1 MRVPRWSPGRRSPYS
16 VALTVALSTLLL
28 ATTVILPAARAAT
41 PVSVVASGAIQT
53 GFGSTSTFDL
63 TVSDD
68 GAGSVSG
75 WLEVGTGG
83 SIASG
88 PVTCLSITGNQ
99 VVAGGESPNGGP
111 GGGSLWFTVFLTDN
125 GPDGATDTAAVDGPT
140 SMASPDC
147 STPSPSQQAL
157 YYGQVTILTGAPD
170 AGTVSGQGTSSIGGF
185 ATRTFD
191 FNGERDASGIVTGT
205 YSITESSGF
214 ATSGTIICLDI
225 RGSHA
230 TVIGQ
235 GSNPTGGGGPY
246 LYATFFVDDLGPNGS
261 GDLISFNAYDQA
273 SPNGCLAA
281 QENPGDPLT
290 GGDIDVNGSGGP
302 PAPAATVVAT
312 GALQTG
318 PSQADSFHLAAISD
332 GAGGLDG
339 TIQMTR
345 YGSAVSGTVICLSV
359 TGNQVVAGGVSPNAG
374 PGGGPLWFTL
384 YLTDNGPDGF
394 LDTAALDGPT
404 NMAPPDCSS
413 AGPPQQTLYYGQVT
427 ILDGSPEPG
436 TAVGSGTS
444 DLGGGY
450 TRTFDFDAL
459 LNESGDVSGTF
470 SISESQGFSLSGT
483 VDCLDIRGTQAML
496 IGHGSSA
503 GAGTLYATIFV
514 DDGGPAGVG
523 DTIAVNAYSSIAP
536 APCLAAREHPVVGL
550 LSGDIAVNAGL
561 PPTPSPT
568 STPGPSPTPTPSPSP
583 TPTPPP
589 GGPAVLDPG
598 GSLSS
603 DVGGDGPDAG
613 EPVVASVMAPDG
625 GLVQIVTNLS
635 TDPPAA
641 GYGLVGQAFDITAP
655 AASAASPLMFVFR
668 LDSTAIPSGDTA
680 ATIQVFRNSVP
691 VADCTGS
698 PGVADPDPCVDL
710 RETLADGDIQL
721 TVLTSAASLWSL
733 GVAAPELAPIQIPSS
748 VTPIGSTA
756 SATAGLTDPGE
767 LGGHVASWDW
777 GDGTSS
783 TGAIPASA
791 TGSATITGNHAY
803 TEPGVY
809 TLTLGVA
816 DPSGQSATTSYL
828 YVVVYDPNGSFATG
842 GGWIVPGGASSD
854 PGDILPGLDGASKA
868 NFGFTIKY
876 RNGASTTPGGSL
888 TFHYKTGDLDLS
900 STGLDWLVVT
910 NQNWA
915 KFRGLAMI
923 KGSTGEYPFRVDA
936 RDGKSAEDRFVIKVW
951 SPGADPDHES
961 PLYIASGTVQG
972 QVTIHK

>member
-1 MRVPRWSPGRRSPYS
+1 MRVPSWVPGRRSRPS
-16 VALTVALSTLLL
+16 VALSAALSVLLL
-28 ATTVILPAARAAT
+28 ATTVIPPAAHAVT

-53 GFGSTSTFDL
+53 GFGSPSTFDL
-63 TVSDD
+63 AVTDD
-68 GAGSVSG
+68 GAGSVGG

-88 PVTCLSITGNQ
+88 PVTCLSVSGNQ
-99 VVAGGESPNGGP
+99 VVAGGESPNG

-125 GPDGATDTAAVDGPT
+125 GSDGAMDTAAVDGPT
-140 SMASPDC
+140 NMALPDC
-147 STPSPSQQAL
+147 SAPSPPQQVL
-157 YYGQVTILTGAPD
+157 YYGQVTILTGASD

-191 FNGERDASGIVTGT
+191 FSGERDAGGTVTGT
-205 YSITESSGF
+205 YSISESSGF

-235 GSNPTGGGGPY
+235 GSNPTGGGSPY

-261 GDLISFNAYDQA
+261 GDLISFNAYDQT

-290 GGDIDVNGSGGP
+290 SGDIDVNGSGGGGT

-312 GALQTG
+312 GAVETG
-318 PSQADSFHLAAISD
+318 SFQADTFDVAVISD

-345 YGSAVSGTVICLSV
+345 NGSSVSGTVTCLSV
-359 TGNQVVAGGVSPNAG
+359 VANEIVVGGQADGAG

-404 NMAPPDCSS
+404 NMGEPDCSS
-413 AGPPQQTLYYGQVT
+413 ASPPQQALYYGQVT
-427 ILDGSPEPG
+427 ILDGSPEAG
-436 TAVGSGTS
+436 TAVGNGTS
-444 DLGGGY
+444 DLGSGY

-459 LNESGDVSGTF
+459 RDESGVVSGTF
-470 SISESQGFSLSGT
+470 SISESQGFNLSGT

-514 DDGGPAGVG
+514 DDLGAAGAG
-523 DTIAVNAYSSIAP
+523 DTIAVNAYGSMAP
-536 APCLAAREHPVVGL
+536 PLCLAAQEYPSVGL
-550 LSGDIAVNAGL
+550 LSGDIAVNAGV
-561 PPTPSPT
+561 PPTPSP
-568 STPGPSPTPTPSPSP
+568 SPTPNPTPSP

-589 GGPAVLDPG
+589 GGPADLDPG
-598 GSLSS
+598 GTLSS
-603 DVGGDGPDAG
+603 DVGSDGPDAG
-613 EPVVASVMAPDG
+613 EPVVASVTTPVG
-625 GLVQIVTNLS
+625 GTVQIVTNPS

-641 GYGLVGQAFDITAP
+641 GYGLIGQALDITAP
-655 AASAASPLMFVFR
+655 AASAASPLVFVFR

-680 ATIQVFRNSVP
+680 ATIQVFRNGVP

-698 PGVADPDPCVDL
+698 LGIADPDPCVEL
-710 RETLADGDIQL
+710 RETLADGDVQL
-721 TVLTSAASLWSL
+721 TVLTSAASIWSL
-733 GVAAPELAPIQIPSS
+733 GVAGPELAPIEVPSA
-748 VTPIGSTA
+748 VIPIGSTA
-756 SATAGLTDPGE
+756 SATAVLTDPGE
-767 LGGHVASWDW
+767 LGGHVANWDW
-777 GDGTSS
+777 GDGTGS
-783 TGAIPASA
+783 TGEIPVSA
-791 TGSATITGNHAY
+791 TDSATITGNHVYAA
-803 TEPGVY
+803 PGVY
-809 TLTLGVA
+809 TVA
-816 DPSGQSATTSYL
+816 ISVTDPSGQSASTSFL

-876 RNGASTTPGGSL
+876 QNGASAVPGGSL

-900 STGLDWLVVT
+900 STGFDWLVVT

-915 KFRGLAMI
+915 KFRGLAKI
-923 KGSTGEYPFRVDA
+923 QGSTGEYPFRVDA

-951 SPGADPDHES
+951 SPGADPDHDS
-961 PLYIASGTVQG
+961 PLYVASGTVQG